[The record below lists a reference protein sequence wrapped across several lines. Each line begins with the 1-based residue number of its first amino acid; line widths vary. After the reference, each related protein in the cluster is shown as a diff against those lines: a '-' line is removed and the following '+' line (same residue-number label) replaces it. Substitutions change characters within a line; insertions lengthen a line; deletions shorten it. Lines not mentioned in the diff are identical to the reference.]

1 VPVPRRF
8 DRSLPERDSTRIN
21 ERIRVPEVRLIG
33 PDGQQVGIL
42 KTAEALRYAQE
53 RDLDLVEVAAD
64 AKPPV
69 CRVLDYSKYK
79 YEQAQRQ
86 KAARK
91 HQQQIT
97 IREIKFRPKI
107 AQHDYDTKKGHVER
121 FLKARD
127 KVKVTI
133 MFRGR
138 EVAHP
143 ERGEIILNR
152 LAEEL
157 QDLAVVEQRPTQD
170 GRNMTMMLGPL
181 KAKDSDTQEHATTGA
196 RKGDRRRERSRDR
209 GGAGRGEA
217 APDGA
222 QAPAE
227 DAVPAPA
234 AGGDAA
240 PAETAETAPAAEQAQ
255 PAETA
260 PAAEQAQPAEEAP
273 PTEEAE
279 PAEKAPPA
287 EKAQPAAKA
296 KAAAKAET
304 AETDDEP
311 APDGDGSSDDAPAK
325 PPARSAGRK
334 ATAKAK

>member
-42 KTAEALRYAQE
+42 KTAEALRIAQE
-53 RDLDLVEVAAD
+53 QDLDLVEVAPD

-69 CRVLDYSKYK
+69 CRILDYSKYK
-79 YEQAQRQ
+79 YEQNQRQ

-91 HQQQIT
+91 HQQQIV

-107 AQHDYDTKKGHVER
+107 AEHDYVTKKGHVTR

-157 QDLAVVEQRPTQD
+157 GELAVVEQRPQQD
-170 GRNMTMMLGPL
+170 GRNMTMMLGPGRL
-181 KAKDSDTQEHATTGA
+181 AMAEESEPATATAASGGKDS
-196 RKGDRRRERSRDR
+196 RRHRVAD
-209 GGAGRGEA
+209 
-217 APDGA
+217 
-222 QAPAE
+222 Q
-227 DAVPAPA
+227 
-234 AGGDAA
+234 
-240 PAETAETAPAAEQAQ
+240 
-255 PAETA
+255 
-260 PAAEQAQPAEEAP
+260 
-273 PTEEAE
+273 
-279 PAEKAPPA
+279 
-287 EKAQPAAKA
+287 
-296 KAAAKAET
+296 KAAAKAPE
-304 AETDDEP
+304 AEPEP
-311 APDGDGSSDDAPAK
+311 APEPAPEPEPEAPAAEEAAAATNGAAAPEAEAAPAEKPKKAPAKKPAAKKAPAKKAEPAAEVDGAADGEAPAK
-325 PPARSAGRK
+325 PAAKKPAARK
-334 ATAKAK
+334 PAAKAATKSS